1 MKFMRSLLKGDKRV
15 RLQLITNNRWSNLQ
29 SWRASIILI
38 IMKFS
43 VDKIWI
49 KFKDDKEFTK
59 YFPDFKENQR
69 PEKKFLLNLLAT
81 LKPYYAKAMIQKS
94 HQNRKEED
102 AIEKSEVIQIT
113 PQLLAEI
120 KDSKFSS
127 SKIAFIIL

>member
-1 MKFMRSLLKGDKRV
+1 MEFVRSLLKKDKRV

-49 KFKDDKEFTK
+49 KFKDDQEFTK

-69 PEKKFLLNLLAT
+69 PEKKFLLSLLAT
-81 LKPYYAKAMIQKS
+81 WSPTMQK
-94 HQNRKEED
+94 QWFKNLIRIERK
-102 AIEKSEVIQIT
+102 KT
-113 PQLLAEI
+113 L
-120 KDSKFSS
+120 
-127 SKIAFIIL
+127 